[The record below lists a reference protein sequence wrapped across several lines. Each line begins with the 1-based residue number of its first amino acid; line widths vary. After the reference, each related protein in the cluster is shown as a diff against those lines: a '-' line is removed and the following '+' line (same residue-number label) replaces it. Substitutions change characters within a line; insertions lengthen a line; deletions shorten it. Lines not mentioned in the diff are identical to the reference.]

1 MVAEAVEVAE
11 VTVVLEVLAVQAVQ
25 AVTETMRYIVVDI
38 VVLFIVQVIT
48 ATSTKVGI
56 VPELMVDKVDMVD
69 TIKVSINLLLQIIV
83 TTFVCTV

>member
-1 MVAEAVEVAE
+1 MLAE
-11 VTVVLEVLAVQAVQ
+11 VVAVKAAPVVLAEEVVLEVLAV
-25 AVTETMRYIVVDI
+25 TETTLNIVVDI

-83 TTFVCTV
+83 ITFVCTV

>member
-1 MVAEAVEVAE
+1 MLAE
-11 VTVVLEVLAVQAVQ
+11 VVAVKAAPVVLAEEVVLEVLAV
-25 AVTETMRYIVVDI
+25 TETTLNIVVDI

-83 TTFVCTV
+83 ITFVCTA